1 MLIFG
6 VRVVMFFRYAKWSV
20 KMPFTRFS
28 LSCTRTM
35 CPGSFSTVVS
45 FWNGSAADTV
55 CDESTQLIPVPDSA
69 SRKSW
74 NHERRRNS
82 PSVTTWRPTLSC
94 SRTTSTMASSS
105 RVFSPE

>member
-82 PSVTTWRPTLSC
+82 PSVTTWRPTFSC
-94 SRTTSTMASSS
+94 NRTTSTMASSS
-105 RVFSPE
+105 RVFNPE